1 MLPIFLLIVFQAA
14 ASNLLEA
21 RGSPPRKEPCR
32 KWPLPAGVQKAPLC
46 SGIHPEAPVIPGKGS
61 SESRQHTEPPRL
73 LLGACVYFRSL
84 CGSSSLRVS
93 LMSGQTG
100 MGILELVFSCSG
112 CTIKSQCDMETIY
125 CPTCPVC
132 QERQAR
138 RRERS
143 ESRSKQTGQECFV
156 FLSSFG
162 PDEAAPSRSCMRMKR
177 SCTQIRTGPSLCLAE
192 SGWKLPLWI
201 LQSLPRCRQWQ

>member
-32 KWPLPAGVQKAPLC
+32 KWPPPAGVQKAPLRT
-46 SGIHPEAPVIPGKGS
+46 GIHPEAPVIPGKGS

-138 RRERS
+138 RRGASHAPNRLARS
-143 ESRSKQTGQECFV
+143 AS
-156 FLSSFG
+156 SSFL
-162 PDEAAPSRSCMRMKR
+162 PSAQMRQLLPEAA
-177 SCTQIRTGPSLCLAE
+177 
-192 SGWKLPLWI
+192 
-201 LQSLPRCRQWQ
+201 